1 MCKGTKCASLFSSH
15 HQRVERKSVHSNE
28 LFPQKQVN
36 FGMIMKRKWG
46 QHFLVR
52 ERYVQRMIELAGV
65 QAGDKVLEI
74 GPGRG
79 VLTRALL
86 EIGAFV
92 RAVEID
98 PTLQGFLQQEFAGSS
113 QFQLLCG
120 DALELLIDE
129 LLPSSQPARIVANL
143 PYNAATAIFFH
154 LLPWREYWNSWSL
167 MVQYE
172 VAQRICATAKGG
184 KLFGTLSL
192 AGSLGFDRKFAFDVP
207 PEAFAPPPKVNS
219 AVIHLL
225 PRKSG
230 WSKEEEKNFLEFV
243 RRLFQQRR
251 KTLISNLKQ
260 QFPDWFKQ
268 ERRSLEER
276 YLKLRPENLEFE
288 DWRKLYE
295 RFCWYGW
302 TLR

>member
-1 MCKGTKCASLFSSH
+1 
-15 HQRVERKSVHSNE
+15 
-28 LFPQKQVN
+28 
-36 FGMIMKRKWG
+36 MKRKWG

-65 QAGDKVLEI
+65 RAGDQVLEI

-92 RAVEID
+92 KAVEID
-98 PTLQGFLQQEFAGSS
+98 PTLQGCLQQEFAGSS

-120 DALELLIDE
+120 DALKLPIEE
-129 LLPSSQPARIVANL
+129 LLPASQPARIVANL
-143 PYNAATAIFFH
+143 PYNVATAIFFH
-154 LLPWREYWNSWSL
+154 LLPWREYWNSWTL

-172 VAQRICATAKGG
+172 VAQRICATAEGG
-184 KLFGTLSL
+184 KSFGTLSL
-192 AGSLGFDRKFAFDVP
+192 AGSLGFERKLAFEVP
-207 PEAFAPPPKVNS
+207 PDAFAPPPKVNS
-219 AVIHLL
+219 AVVHLW
-225 PRKSG
+225 PRKSC
-230 WSKEEEKNFLEFV
+230 WSQEQEQNFLEFV

-251 KTLISNLKQ
+251 KTLVGNLKQ
-260 QFPDWFKQ
+260 QFPNWFQQ
-268 ERRSLEER
+268 ERESLEEQ

-295 RFCWYGW
+295 QFCAGGW
-302 TLR
+302 TLH

>member
-1 MCKGTKCASLFSSH
+1 M
-15 HQRVERKSVHSNE
+15 HSNE

-92 RAVEID
+92 REVEID

-172 VAQRICATAKGG
+172 VAQRICATAEGG
-184 KLFGTLSL
+184 KSFGTLSL

-260 QFPDWFKQ
+260 QFPDWFQQ
-268 ERRSLEER
+268 ERRSLEEQ

>member
-1 MCKGTKCASLFSSH
+1 
-15 HQRVERKSVHSNE
+15 
-28 LFPQKQVN
+28 
-36 FGMIMKRKWG
+36 MKRKWG

-65 QAGDKVLEI
+65 RAGDQVLEI

-92 RAVEID
+92 KAVEID
-98 PTLQGFLQQEFAGSS
+98 PTLQGFLQQEFAESS
-113 QFQLLCG
+113 EFQLLYG
-120 DALELLIDE
+120 DVLELPIEE

-143 PYNAATAIFFH
+143 PYNVATAIFFH
-154 LLPWREYWNSWSL
+154 LLPWREYWNSWTL

-172 VAQRICATAKGG
+172 VAQRICATAEGG
-184 KLFGTLSL
+184 KSFGTLSL
-192 AGSLGFDRKFAFDVP
+192 AGSLGFERKLAFEVP
-207 PEAFAPPPKVNS
+207 PDAFAPPPKVNS
-219 AVIHLL
+219 AVVHLR

-230 WSKEEEKNFLEFV
+230 WSKEQEQNFLVFV

-251 KTLISNLKQ
+251 KTLIGNLKK
-260 QFPDWFKQ
+260 QFPNWFQQ
-268 ERRSLEER
+268 ERESLGEQ
-276 YLKLRPENLEFE
+276 YLKLRPESLEFE

-295 RFCWYGW
+295 QFYEGGW
-302 TLR
+302 TLH

>member
-1 MCKGTKCASLFSSH
+1 M
-15 HQRVERKSVHSNE
+15 HSNE
-28 LFPQKQVN
+28 LSPQKQVN
-36 FGMIMKRKWG
+36 FGVIMKRKWG

-65 QAGDKVLEI
+65 RAGDQVLEI

-92 RAVEID
+92 KAVEID

-113 QFQLLCG
+113 EFQLLCG
-120 DALELLIDE
+120 DALA
-129 LLPSSQPARIVANL
+129 LPIEEILPASQPARIVANL
-143 PYNAATAIFFH
+143 PYNVATAIFFH
-154 LLPWREYWNSWSL
+154 LLPWREYWNSWTL

-172 VAQRICATAKGG
+172 VAQRICATAEGG
-184 KLFGTLSL
+184 KSFGTLSL
-192 AGSLGFDRKFAFDVP
+192 AGSLGFERKLAFEVP
-207 PEAFAPPPKVNS
+207 PDAFAPSPKVNS
-219 AVIHLL
+219 AVVHLW

-230 WSKEEEKNFLEFV
+230 WSQEQEQNFLEFV

-251 KTLISNLKQ
+251 KTLIGNLKK
-260 QFPDWFKQ
+260 QFPNWFQQ
-268 ERRSLEER
+268 ERESLGEQ

-288 DWRKLYE
+288 DWRELYE
-295 RFCWYGW
+295 QFCEGGW
-302 TLR
+302 TLH

>member
-1 MCKGTKCASLFSSH
+1 
-15 HQRVERKSVHSNE
+15 
-28 LFPQKQVN
+28 
-36 FGMIMKRKWG
+36 MKRKWG

-52 ERYVQRMIELAGV
+52 ERYVQRMIELSGV
-65 QAGDKVLEI
+65 QAGEQVLEI

-86 EIGAFV
+86 EMGAFV
-92 RAVEID
+92 KAVEID
-98 PTLQGFLQQEFAGSS
+98 PSLQGFLQQEFAGST

-120 DALELLIDE
+120 DALKLPIEE

-143 PYNAATAIFFH
+143 PYNVATAIFFH
-154 LLPWREYWNSWSL
+154 LLPWREYWKSWSL

-172 VAQRICATAKGG
+172 VAQRICATVEDG
-184 KLFGTLSL
+184 KSFGTLSL
-192 AGSLGFDRKFAFDVP
+192 AGSLGFERKLAFEVP

-219 AVIHLL
+219 AVVHLW

-230 WSKEEEKNFLEFV
+230 WSKEEEQNFLEFV

-251 KTLISNLKQ
+251 KTLIGNLKQ
-260 QFPDWFKQ
+260 QFPNWFQQ
-268 ERRSLEER
+268 ERESLEEQ

-288 DWRKLYE
+288 DWCELYE
-295 RFCWYGW
+295 RFCERGRA
-302 TLR
+302 LH

>member
-1 MCKGTKCASLFSSH
+1 
-15 HQRVERKSVHSNE
+15 
-28 LFPQKQVN
+28 
-36 FGMIMKRKWG
+36 MKRKWG

-65 QAGDKVLEI
+65 RAGDQVLEI

-92 RAVEID
+92 KAVEID
-98 PTLQGFLQQEFAGSS
+98 PTLQGFLQQEFAGST

-120 DALELLIDE
+120 DALKLPIEE

-143 PYNAATAIFFH
+143 PYNVATAIFFH
-154 LLPWREYWNSWSL
+154 LLPWREYWDSWTL

-172 VAQRICATAKGG
+172 VAQRICATAEGG
-184 KLFGTLSL
+184 KSFGTLSL
-192 AGSLGFDRKFAFDVP
+192 AGSLGFERKLAFEVP

-219 AVIHLL
+219 AVVHLW

-230 WSKEEEKNFLEFV
+230 WSKEEEQNFLEFV
-243 RRLFQQRR
+243 RCLFQQRR
-251 KTLISNLKQ
+251 KTLIGNLKQ
-260 QFPDWFKQ
+260 RFPNWFQQ
-268 ERRSLEER
+268 ERESLEEQ
-276 YLKLRPENLEFE
+276 YLKLRPENLEFD

-295 RFCWYGW
+295 QFCVGGW
-302 TLR
+302 TLH

>member
-1 MCKGTKCASLFSSH
+1 
-15 HQRVERKSVHSNE
+15 
-28 LFPQKQVN
+28 
-36 FGMIMKRKWG
+36 MKRKWG

-65 QAGDKVLEI
+65 QAGDQVLEI
-74 GPGRG
+74 GLGRG

-92 RAVEID
+92 KAVEID

-113 QFQLLCG
+113 EFQLLHG
-120 DALELLIDE
+120 DALELPIEE

-143 PYNAATAIFFH
+143 PYNVATAIFFH
-154 LLPWREYWNSWSL
+154 LLPWREYWNSWTL

-172 VAQRICATAKGG
+172 VAQRICATAEGG
-184 KLFGTLSL
+184 KSFGTLSL
-192 AGSLGFDRKFAFDVP
+192 AGSLGFERKLAFEVSPD
-207 PEAFAPPPKVNS
+207 AFAPPPKVNS
-219 AVIHLL
+219 AVVHLW

-230 WSKEEEKNFLEFV
+230 WSKEQEQNFLEFV

-251 KTLISNLKQ
+251 KMLIGNLRK
-260 QFPDWFKQ
+260 QFPNWFQQ
-268 ERRSLEER
+268 ERESLGEQ

-295 RFCWYGW
+295 QFCEGGW
-302 TLR
+302 TFH

>member
-1 MCKGTKCASLFSSH
+1 M
-15 HQRVERKSVHSNE
+15 HSNE

-143 PYNAATAIFFH
+143 PYNVATAIFFH

-172 VAQRICATAKGG
+172 VAQRICATAEGG
-184 KLFGTLSL
+184 KSFGTLSI
-192 AGSLGFDRKFAFDVP
+192 AGSLGFDCKFAFDVP

-260 QFPDWFKQ
+260 QFPDWFQQ
-268 ERRSLEER
+268 ERRSLEEQ

>member
-1 MCKGTKCASLFSSH
+1 
-15 HQRVERKSVHSNE
+15 
-28 LFPQKQVN
+28 
-36 FGMIMKRKWG
+36 MIMKRKWG

-154 LLPWREYWNSWSL
+154 LLPLE
-167 MVQYE
+167 
-172 VAQRICATAKGG
+172 RILEFLVLDGSVRGCSANLHYCRRG
-184 KLFGTLSL
+184 KIVRYTLSC
-192 AGSLGFDRKFAFDVP
+192 
-207 PEAFAPPPKVNS
+207 
-219 AVIHLL
+219 
-225 PRKSG
+225 RKS
-230 WSKEEEKNFLEFV
+230 
-243 RRLFQQRR
+243 R
-251 KTLISNLKQ
+251 I
-260 QFPDWFKQ
+260 
-268 ERRSLEER
+268 
-276 YLKLRPENLEFE
+276 
-288 DWRKLYE
+288 
-295 RFCWYGW
+295 
-302 TLR
+302 

>member
-1 MCKGTKCASLFSSH
+1 MCKGTKCASLFSGY
-15 HQRVERKSVHSNE
+15 HQRVERKKAHSNE
-28 LFPQKQVN
+28 ISPQKQVN
-36 FGMIMKRKWG
+36 FGVIMKRKWG

-65 QAGDKVLEI
+65 RAGDQVLEI

-92 RAVEID
+92 KAVEID
-98 PTLQGFLQQEFAGSS
+98 PTLQGFLQQEFAESS
-113 QFQLLCG
+113 EFQLLYG
-120 DALELLIDE
+120 DVLELPIEE

-143 PYNAATAIFFH
+143 PYNVATAIFFH
-154 LLPWREYWNSWSL
+154 LLPWREYWTSWTL

-172 VAQRICATAKGG
+172 VAQRICATAEGG
-184 KLFGTLSL
+184 KSFGTLSL
-192 AGSLGFDRKFAFDVP
+192 AGSLGFERKLAFEVP
-207 PEAFAPPPKVNS
+207 PDAFAPPPKVNS
-219 AVIHLL
+219 AVVHLR

-230 WSKEEEKNFLEFV
+230 WSKEQEQNFLVFV

-251 KTLISNLKQ
+251 KTLIGNLKK
-260 QFPDWFKQ
+260 QFPNWFQQ
-268 ERRSLEER
+268 ERESLGEQ
-276 YLKLRPENLEFE
+276 YLKLRPESLEFE

-295 RFCWYGW
+295 QFYEGGW
-302 TLR
+302 TLH

>member
-1 MCKGTKCASLFSSH
+1 
-15 HQRVERKSVHSNE
+15 
-28 LFPQKQVN
+28 
-36 FGMIMKRKWG
+36 MKRKWG

-52 ERYVQRMIELAGV
+52 ERHVQRMIELAGV
-65 QAGDKVLEI
+65 RAGDQVLEI

-92 RAVEID
+92 KAVEID
-98 PTLQGFLQQEFAGSS
+98 PSLQGFLQQEFAGSS
-113 QFQLLCG
+113 EFQLLYG
-120 DALELLIDE
+120 DALELPIEE

-143 PYNAATAIFFH
+143 PYNVATAIFFH
-154 LLPWREYWNSWSL
+154 LLPWREYWNSWTL

-172 VAQRICATAKGG
+172 VAQRICTTAEGG
-184 KLFGTLSL
+184 KSYGTLSL
-192 AGSLGFDRKFAFDVP
+192 AGSLGFERKLAFEVP
-207 PEAFAPPPKVNS
+207 PDAFAPPPKVNS
-219 AVIHLL
+219 AVVHLW

-230 WSKEEEKNFLEFV
+230 WSKEQEQNFLEFV

-251 KTLISNLKQ
+251 KTLIGNLRK
-260 QFPDWFKQ
+260 QFPNWFQQ
-268 ERRSLEER
+268 ERESLGEQ

-295 RFCWYGW
+295 QFCEGGW
-302 TLR
+302 TFH

>member
-1 MCKGTKCASLFSSH
+1 MCKGTKCVSLFSVH
-15 HQRVERKSVHSNE
+15 HQRVERKNVHSNE
-28 LFPQKQVN
+28 LSPQKQVN
-36 FGMIMKRKWG
+36 FDVIMKRKWG

-65 QAGDKVLEI
+65 QAGDQVLEI

-79 VLTRALL
+79 VLTRSLL
-86 EIGAFV
+86 EIGTFV
-92 RAVEID
+92 KAVEID
-98 PTLQGFLQQEFAGSS
+98 PTLQGFLQQEFRGSS

-120 DALELLIDE
+120 DVLELLIDE

-143 PYNAATAIFFH
+143 PYNVATAIFFH

-172 VAQRICATAKGG
+172 VAQRICATAEGG
-184 KLFGTLSL
+184 KSFGTLSL

-260 QFPDWFKQ
+260 QFPDWFQQ
-268 ERRSLEER
+268 ERRSLEEQ

>member
-1 MCKGTKCASLFSSH
+1 MHF
-15 HQRVERKSVHSNE
+15 NE
-28 LFPQKQVN
+28 LSPQKQVN
-36 FGMIMKRKWG
+36 FGVIMKRKWG
-46 QHFLVR
+46 QHFLVW

-65 QAGDKVLEI
+65 QAGDQVLEI

-79 VLTRALL
+79 VLTRSLL
-86 EIGAFV
+86 EIGTFV
-92 RAVEID
+92 KAVEID
-98 PTLQGFLQQEFAGSS
+98 PTLQGFLQHEFGGSS

-120 DALELLIDE
+120 DALELPIEE

-143 PYNAATAIFFH
+143 PYNVATAIFFH
-154 LLPWREYWNSWSL
+154 LLPWREYWDSWSL

-172 VAQRICATAKGG
+172 VAQRICATAEGG
-184 KLFGTLSL
+184 KSFGTLSL

-260 QFPDWFKQ
+260 QFPDWFQQ
-268 ERRSLEER
+268 ERRSLEEQ

>member
-1 MCKGTKCASLFSSH
+1 
-15 HQRVERKSVHSNE
+15 
-28 LFPQKQVN
+28 
-36 FGMIMKRKWG
+36 MIMKRKWG

-172 VAQRICATAKGG
+172 VAQRICATAEGG
-184 KLFGTLSL
+184 KSFGTLSL

-260 QFPDWFKQ
+260 QFPDWFQQ
-268 ERRSLEER
+268 ERRSLEEQ